1 MTGLYAPSIISVFH
15 THIILMDKS
24 IRLSNINIFKEVL
37 QMDENNILEVINSKD
52 NEIQR
57 LKAESIQTGFME
69 NRFPNSTFPFQ
80 QQFTPYNPSVT
91 PLYDRILNKV
101 TGTELTILCRTR
113 YNSPKAQILEYVR
126 ILERLVE
133 EGVFD
138 APEVPQYPN
147 YTTPW
152 GAFGATGVAPAE
164 AKTEETEKVKAK
176 AEDKAEDEA
185 EAEETNTEETN
196 NYKKLDEILGAL
208 MKTCNEA
215 GISIITAIQKAKDE
229 DK

>member
-1 MTGLYAPSIISVFH
+1 MTGLYTPSIISYFYIY
-15 THIILMDKS
+15 IILMDKS

-37 QMDENNILEVINSKD
+37 QMDDYNIFEELNSKE

-57 LKAESIQTGFME
+57 LKADSIQAGFME
-69 NRFPNSTFPFQ
+69 NRFPNYTFPFQ
-80 QQFTPYNPSVT
+80 PQFTPYNPAVT
-91 PLYDRILNKV
+91 LLYDRILEKV

-152 GAFGATGVAPAE
+152 GAFGATGVAPTE
-164 AKTEETEKVKAK
+164 TKTEETEKVKA
-176 AEDKAEDEA
+176 DDEA
-185 EAEETNTEETN
+185 KAEETKTETD
-196 NYKKLDEILGAL
+196 NYKNLEGALGAL
-208 MKTCNEA
+208 MKICDET
-215 GISIITAIQKAKDE
+215 GISIITAIKKLV
-229 DK
+229 DKEYK

>member
-1 MTGLYAPSIISVFH
+1 
-15 THIILMDKS
+15 
-24 IRLSNINIFKEVL
+24 
-37 QMDENNILEVINSKD
+37 MDEYILEEINSKE

-57 LKAESIQTGFME
+57 LKADSIQAGFME
-69 NRFPNSTFPFQ
+69 NRLPNFTFPFQ
-80 QQFTPYNPSVT
+80 PQFTPYNPSVT
-91 PLYDRILNKV
+91 PLYDRILEKV

-164 AKTEETEKVKAK
+164 AKTEETEKVKAD
-176 AEDKAEDEA
+176 DKAEDEA
-185 EAEETNTEETN
+185 EAEETKTEETN
-196 NYKKLDEILGAL
+196 NYKKLDEILGTL
-208 MKTCNEA
+208 MKACNEA

>member
-1 MTGLYAPSIISVFH
+1 
-15 THIILMDKS
+15 
-24 IRLSNINIFKEVL
+24 
-37 QMDENNILEVINSKD
+37 MDENNILEVINSKD

-91 PLYDRILNKV
+91 PLYDRILEKV

-113 YNSPKAQILEYVR
+113 YNSPKAQILEYIR

-164 AKTEETEKVKAK
+164 AKTEETEKVKV
-176 AEDKAEDEA
+176 KAEDEA
-185 EAEETNTEETN
+185 EAEETKTEEADS
-196 NYKKLDEILGAL
+196 YKEIKKALSAL
-208 MKTCNEA
+208 MKACDAT
-215 GISIITAIQKAKDE
+215 GTTIITAIQKAVSDE
-229 DK
+229 EDNK